1 MRIPAVAILAALG
14 SLGAAQAAHAAN
26 DQPWC
31 YRDFS
36 GPQYTNCTFPTARHC
51 LAIAGIM
58 GGVCERNQLLGA
70 EPTQQKRKRRA
81 R

>member
-1 MRIPAVAILAALG
+1 MRIPIIAAFAVLWSAA
-14 SLGAAQAAHAAN
+14 AWAAN

-36 GPQYTNCTFPTARHC
+36 GPQFTNCSFPTIRHC

-58 GGVCERNQLLGA
+58 GGVCERNQPEA
-70 EPTQQKRKRRA
+70 ASPPPKPQKRRR
-81 R
+81 

>member
-1 MRIPAVAILAALG
+1 MRIPIIAILAALG
-14 SLGAAQAAHAAN
+14 SMSAAQAAN

-58 GGVCERNQLLGA
+58 GGVCERNA
-70 EPTQQKRKRRA
+70 VVENPPAVPKKRKRAQR
-81 R
+81 